1 MTTPDHSTIPPVSTQ
16 VSEAEAMNQ
25 RIRERRHKGGT
36 KAKTVSS
43 EGVQDYGTPPELIQ
57 AVERDFSKIAF
68 DLAATSQNTVAPFW
82 IEKDFRG
89 ADSLSADWLADYDY
103 HKSNGVL
110 WLNPPFS
117 GVRPWMEKCRDESAR
132 GARIL
137 SLTKSSLDSN
147 WYQEVVAPNAASW
160 ILKSRVKFVGC
171 DTVFTQALM
180 LTEWGTGKRGLGFWD
195 WKRK

>member
-1 MTTPDHSTIPPVSTQ
+1 MTAADHSAAPPVSAQ
-16 VSEAEAMNQ
+16 VAATEAMNQ
-25 RIRERRHKGGT
+25 RIRERRTKGGT
-36 KAKTVSS
+36 KSKTVSS
-43 EGVQDYGTPPELIQ
+43 ESVQDYETPQNLID
-57 AVERDFSKIAF
+57 AVICDFANIVF
-68 DLAATSQNTVAPFW
+68 DLAASKGNAKKANFFS
-82 IEKDFRG
+82 IEDDALKQDWVDALRIHQFSFT
-89 ADSLSADWLADYDY
+89 DS
-103 HKSNGVL
+103 L
-110 WLNPPFS
+110 WLNPPFAN
-117 GVRPWMEKCRDESAR
+117 VRPWMEKCRDEAAR

-137 SLTKSSLDSN
+137 SLTKSSLDAN